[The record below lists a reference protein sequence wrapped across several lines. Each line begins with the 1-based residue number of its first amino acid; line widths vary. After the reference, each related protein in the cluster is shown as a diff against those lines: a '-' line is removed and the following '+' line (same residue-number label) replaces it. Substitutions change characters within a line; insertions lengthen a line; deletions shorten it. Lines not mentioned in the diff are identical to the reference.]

1 MPPLLVNLIA
11 DYEQNANLPPIWKCC
26 PCCFS
31 EQASFKQHDCR
42 IRELRYVVT
51 FWVKTFLLTLFRWKC
66 SVCKETFT
74 VYPRFLL
81 PYKRFITPS
90 MLSLCRDY
98 LSVGEATYRDIA
110 HPGKSQYAYENN
122 GSQEFSHVT
131 IWNWFK
137 GLLPF
142 AKNAHKTILLLF
154 RVVPDSS
161 IHREVIPV
169 NSRKYQS
176 EERKICLEQVEF
188 VIRVAG
194 ELGKSRIYV
203 SNFPTTLN

>member
-11 DYEQNANLPPIWKCC
+11 DYEQNANLPPIRKCC

-31 EQASFKQHDCR
+31 EQATFKQHDSR
-42 IRELRYVVT
+42 ARELRYVVT

-66 SVCKETFT
+66 SVCNATFT

-90 MLSLCRDY
+90 MLSLCQNY
-98 LSVGEATYRDIA
+98 LRVGEASYRDIA
-110 HPGKSQYAYENN
+110 YPGKSQYAYENN
-122 GSQEFSHVT
+122 GSRELSHVSV
-131 IWNWFK
+131 WNWFK

-142 AKNAHKTILLLF
+142 AQNAHKTIQLLF
-154 RVVPDSS
+154 RAVPDSS

-176 EERKICLEQVEF
+176 EERQICLEQVEL

-194 ELGKSRIYV
+194 ALGKSRINV
-203 SNFPTTLN
+203 SHFPTTLN